1 MTATRPRTSRY
12 RRHVTPQLTTHFIG
26 SGQIVALC
34 LFIAVLAVLLFPKEF
49 INQQLHSGAPPHAAT
64 IAYLQLLLRAQPS
77 DRTIR
82 LQLVHERLR
91 AGQLEAAEAALA
103 PLINRAGPASP
114 PVAALWLSLR
124 RAQFVAIPPGSPRRE
139 QARADYARAL
149 DHLGSRLT
157 LADQLVET
165 RHAIAAGLYDTAA
178 RMAGRLLAATAP
190 PVRGHPGNRPE
201 PDRAPPAP
209 ESAAAP
215 TGAPPRI
222 AIPHSPGAGIERL
235 VGLVWASRLAS
246 VNRADS
252 VAPHKALTLTDI
264 HEQAF
269 DALLQSHLAAG
280 KPQEAVRA
288 AQAQLPALDPT
299 RVDWTRLMQIA
310 AWANQPSAE
319 ADFAQRWLAS
329 AHDDTAR
336 WAAFQALIQAY
347 LSADHPRQALAA
359 AAANLDRMP
368 GTTALWRCMTRLAM
382 QAGDSAKSVEYARR
396 LVHLGDLR
404 AH

>member
-1 MTATRPRTSRY
+1 MTATRPRTPRY
-12 RRHVTPQLTTHFIG
+12 RRHVTPQLTTRFVG
-26 SGQIVALC
+26 PGQIVALC
-34 LFIAVLAVLLFPKEF
+34 GVIAVLAVLLFPKEF
-49 INQQLHSGAPPHAAT
+49 INQQLHTGAPPHAAT
-64 IAYLQLLLRAQPS
+64 IAYLQLLLRGQPS

-82 LQLVHERLR
+82 LELVREHLR
-91 AGQLEAAEAALA
+91 AGQLEDAEAALA
-103 PLINRAGPASP
+103 PLINHAGPATP

-124 RAQFVAIPPGSPRRE
+124 RAQFVAIAPGSPRRE

-149 DHLGSRLT
+149 DQLGSRLT
-157 LADQLVET
+157 LADQLAET

-178 RMAGRLLAATAP
+178 RMAERLLAATTPARRNPGHRSQPGHATAALEFAP
-190 PVRGHPGNRPE
+190 
-201 PDRAPPAP
+201 
-209 ESAAAP
+209 AP
-215 TGAPPRI
+215 TGAPPPI
-222 AIPHSPGAGIERL
+222 GTSHNLVTGMERL
-235 VGLVWASRLAS
+235 VGLVWASRLAG
-246 VNRADS
+246 VRPTDS
-252 VAPHKALTLTDI
+252 VAPNKALTLTDI

-280 KPQEAVRA
+280 KPQDALRA

-310 AWANQPSAE
+310 AWADQPSAE
-319 ADFAQRWLAS
+319 ADFAQRWLTS
-329 AHDDTAR
+329 AHDDTTR

-347 LSADHPRQALAA
+347 LSAGQPRQALAA

-368 GTTALWRCMTRLAM
+368 GTTALWRSMTRLAM

>member
-1 MTATRPRTSRY
+1 MTAIRPRTSRY
-12 RRHVTPQLTTHFIG
+12 RRHVTPQLTTHFVG
-26 SGQIVALC
+26 PGQIVALC
-34 LFIAVLAVLLFPKEF
+34 GVIAVLAVLLFPKEF

-77 DRTIR
+77 DQTIR

-91 AGQLEAAEAALA
+91 AGQLEDAEATLA
-103 PLINRAGPASP
+103 PLINHAGPESA

-139 QARADYARAL
+139 QARTDYAKAL
-149 DHLGSRLT
+149 DNLGSRLN
-157 LADQLVET
+157 LADQLAET

-178 RMAGRLLAATAP
+178 RMAGRLLAATAT
-190 PVRGHPGNRPE
+190 PGRLNPGRRAE
-201 PDRAPPAP
+201 TDRVTPAL
-209 ESAAAP
+209 ESAPAP
-215 TGAPPRI
+215 TGAPFQSRT
-222 AIPHSPGAGIERL
+222 PHSLVTGMERL
-235 VGLVWASRLAS
+235 VGLVWASKQAS
-246 VNRADS
+246 VNPTNS
-252 VAPHKALTLTDI
+252 VTPDKVLTLTDI

-280 KPQEAVRA
+280 KPQDALHA
-288 AQAQLPALDPT
+288 AQAQLPALDPA

-347 LSADHPRQALAA
+347 LSADQPRQALAA

-368 GTTALWRCMTRLAM
+368 STTAVWRSMTRLAM
-382 QAGDSAKSVEYARR
+382 QAGDSAKSVEYARQ

-404 AH
+404 AR

>member
-1 MTATRPRTSRY
+1 MTASRPRTSRY
-12 RRHVTPQLTTHFIG
+12 RRHVTPQLTTHFVG
-26 SGQIVALC
+26 PGQIVALC
-34 LFIAVLAVLLFPKEF
+34 CVIAVLAVLLFPKEF

-103 PLINRAGPASP
+103 PLINRAAPASP

-157 LADQLVET
+157 FADQLAET

-178 RMAGRLLAATAP
+178 RLATRLLEATAT
-190 PVRGHPGNRPE
+190 PVRRRPDNQPE
-201 PDRAPPAP
+201 PDRATPALEFGP
-209 ESAAAP
+209 AP
-215 TGAPPRI
+215 TGASPHTGT
-222 AIPHSPGAGIERL
+222 PHSLVAGMERL

-246 VNRADS
+246 VNPTNR
-252 VAPHKALTLTDI
+252 VVPNKALTLTDI

-280 KPQEAVRA
+280 KPQQALHA
-288 AQAQLPALDPT
+288 AQAQLSAFDPT

-368 GTTALWRCMTRLAM
+368 GTTALWRSMTRLAM
-382 QAGDSAKSVEYARR
+382 QAGDSAKSVVYARQ